1 MTEEATKAEDQ
12 TSEATEDQASTNSE
26 STEETT
32 GKVEPQQDR
41 EYLEKLRMEAAKYRK
56 ELREAQRKLEAL
68 ESEKLSETERTKQEA
83 ERAKERA
90 AALEARVKRAEVS
103 KAAKAKDFAN
113 PELAAKLIDPA
124 KVELDEDGEPVNVD
138 QLLDDL
144 LSEFPDLK
152 ASEKKEEEP
161 SKLKQVLKEG
171 DPVPAEKPIYEGEA
185 ARNLLRTNP
194 DEFHRAMDE
203 GRIKGV

>member
-1 MTEEATKAEDQ
+1 MTEEATTTEVQATEEPTESKEEVKAEKPEPAKD
-12 TSEATEDQASTNSE
+12 EA
-26 STEETT
+26 
-32 GKVEPQQDR
+32 
-41 EYLEKLRMEAAKYRK
+41 YLKELRDEAAKYRK

-152 ASEKKEEEP
+152 APAKKEEEP